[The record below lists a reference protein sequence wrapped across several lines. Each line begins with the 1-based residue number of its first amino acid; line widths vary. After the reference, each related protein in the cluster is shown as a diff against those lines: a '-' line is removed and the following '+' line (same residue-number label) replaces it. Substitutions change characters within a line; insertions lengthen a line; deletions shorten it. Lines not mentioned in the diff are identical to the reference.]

1 MKTVDH
7 TLDHK
12 IFIKNMVCPRCITA
26 VKSILNA
33 LQIDYNEVRL
43 GEVDLDQKISASQY
57 KDLSEKLKAEGFE
70 LIYDRKTSLVERTK
84 SLVIDKIHHHL
95 SIGEALT
102 WADYLNK
109 YLHLDYKYLSSL
121 FSSQENIT
129 LEHYIIL
136 QKIERIKELLI
147 YDELP
152 LTEIA
157 DQLGYSSSAYLSNQ
171 FKQHT
176 GLTPT
181 AFKQSQDRNR
191 RSLDQI

>member
-1 MKTVDH
+1 MKMMNH

-12 IFIKNMVCPRCITA
+12 IFVKNMVCPRCITA

-33 LQIDYNEVRL
+33 LQIDYKEVRL
-43 GEVDLDQKISASQY
+43 GEVDLDQNLSASQY
-57 KDLSEKLKAEGFE
+57 KNLSDKLKIEGFE

-84 SLVIDKIHHHL
+84 GLVIDKIHHHL
-95 SIGEALT
+95 SLSEELT

-109 YLHLDYKYLSSL
+109 HLHLDYKYLSSL

-147 YDELP
+147 YDELT

-157 DQLGYSSSAYLSNQ
+157 DRLGYSSSAYLSNQ

-181 AFKQSQDRNR
+181 AFRQSQDRNR
-191 RSLDQI
+191 TALDQI

>member
-1 MKTVDH
+1 MKTMIH

-26 VKSILNA
+26 VTSILNT

-43 GEVDLDQKISASQY
+43 GEVDLDQKLSVSQY

-95 SIGEALT
+95 SLSEALT

-109 YLHLDYKYLSSL
+109 HLHLDYKYLSSL

-147 YDELP
+147 YDELT

-157 DQLGYSSSAYLSNQ
+157 DQLSYSSSAYLSNQ
-171 FKQHT
+171 FKRHT